1 MEPTTLLMLS
11 TAAQAVGSLMS
22 AVSQSNAAGYR
33 SQVAQQNAQIAQQQG
48 AAAVEA
54 QKRQQSLALG
64 QITANYGASGVS
76 SDAGSPLDVLQD
88 SVRQAKLDNL
98 TTQYNY
104 DLKAQGYQNQ
114 ANLADYESGSYLT
127 SGLLTAAGAAAKG
140 YGDYQKLKPP
150 TPGNKIAGVSADYN
164 PTAGWM

>member
-1 MEPTTLLMLS
+1 MEPTTLSLLS
-11 TAAQAVGSLMS
+11 TAASVVGSLMS
-22 AVSQSNAAGYR
+22 ASSQSSAANYR
-33 SQVAQQNAQIAQQQG
+33 AQIAQQN
-48 AAAVEA
+48 ADIT
-54 QKRQQSLALG
+54 RQQSAAALQAQQRQQTLALG